1 MRWVVGRSQYV
12 AGLWSASNVKQF
24 LREPTDLKNVLPQRP
39 STTLD
44 ATTVT
49 AEPGAPA
56 MTETPGRDPD
66 VLTTA
71 ELATKLGLSPQTV
84 RRMANA
90 GQIPALKTGKDFRYS
105 WQAVR
110 DVLRQSHHPGETAHE
125 PPEPKKGAGYR
136 AQRRA
141 RTGAHNQ
148 TTQEQASRE

>member
-1 MRWVVGRSQYV
+1 
-12 AGLWSASNVKQF
+12 
-24 LREPTDLKNVLPQRP
+24 
-39 STTLD
+39 
-44 ATTVT
+44 
-49 AEPGAPA
+49 

-110 DVLRQSHHPGETAHE
+110 QVLRQPHQQPGEAAHDPTSE
-125 PPEPKKGAGYR
+125 SQPKKGAGYR
-136 AQRRA
+136 AQRQA
-141 RTGAHNQ
+141 RTGAQ
-148 TTQEQASRE
+148 D

>member
-1 MRWVVGRSQYV
+1 
-12 AGLWSASNVKQF
+12 
-24 LREPTDLKNVLPQRP
+24 
-39 STTLD
+39 
-44 ATTVT
+44 
-49 AEPGAPA
+49 

-110 DVLRQSHHPGETAHE
+110 EVLRQPHRQPGEAAHD
-125 PPEPKKGAGYR
+125 PTDQPKKGAGYR
-136 AQRRA
+136 AQHRA
-141 RTGAHNQ
+141 RTGAHDP
-148 TTQEQASRE
+148 TE

>member
-1 MRWVVGRSQYV
+1 M
-12 AGLWSASNVKQF
+12 
-24 LREPTDLKNVLPQRP
+24 TD
-39 STTLD
+39 
-44 ATTVT
+44 
-49 AEPGAPA
+49 
-56 MTETPGRDPD
+56 TPGRDPD

-110 DVLRQSHHPGETAHE
+110 EVLRQPHHQPGGSADDPDTPDQTEL
-125 PPEPKKGAGYR
+125 PKKGAGYR

-141 RTGAHNQ
+141 RTGAQ
-148 TTQEQASRE
+148 YPTTDTDAD

>member
-1 MRWVVGRSQYV
+1 
-12 AGLWSASNVKQF
+12 
-24 LREPTDLKNVLPQRP
+24 
-39 STTLD
+39 
-44 ATTVT
+44 
-49 AEPGAPA
+49 

-110 DVLRQSHHPGETAHE
+110 EVLRQPHHQPGEAAHDPTE
-125 PPEPKKGAGYR
+125 QSQPKKGAGYR
-136 AQRRA
+136 AQRQA
-141 RTGAHNQ
+141 RTGAHD
-148 TTQEQASRE
+148 TAD

>member
-1 MRWVVGRSQYV
+1 
-12 AGLWSASNVKQF
+12 
-24 LREPTDLKNVLPQRP
+24 
-39 STTLD
+39 
-44 ATTVT
+44 
-49 AEPGAPA
+49 

-110 DVLRQSHHPGETAHE
+110 EVLRQPHHQQPGEAAHD
-125 PPEPKKGAGYR
+125 PTTQLNKGAGYR
-136 AQRRA
+136 AQRQA
-141 RTGAHNQ
+141 RTGAQ
-148 TTQEQASRE
+148 D

>member
-1 MRWVVGRSQYV
+1 
-12 AGLWSASNVKQF
+12 
-24 LREPTDLKNVLPQRP
+24 
-39 STTLD
+39 
-44 ATTVT
+44 
-49 AEPGAPA
+49 

-110 DVLRQSHHPGETAHE
+110 EVLRQPHQQPGEAAHE
-125 PPEPKKGAGYR
+125 PTDPPKKGAGYR
-136 AQRRA
+136 AQRQA
-141 RTGAHNQ
+141 RTGAHD
-148 TTQEQASRE
+148 TAD

>member
-1 MRWVVGRSQYV
+1 
-12 AGLWSASNVKQF
+12 
-24 LREPTDLKNVLPQRP
+24 
-39 STTLD
+39 
-44 ATTVT
+44 
-49 AEPGAPA
+49 
-56 MTETPGRDPD
+56 MTENTGRDPD

-110 DVLRQSHHPGETAHE
+110 EVLRQPHHQPGEAAHD
-125 PPEPKKGAGYR
+125 PTQPKKGAGHR

-141 RTGAHNQ
+141 RTGAHD
-148 TTQEQASRE
+148 TE

>member
-1 MRWVVGRSQYV
+1 
-12 AGLWSASNVKQF
+12 
-24 LREPTDLKNVLPQRP
+24 
-39 STTLD
+39 
-44 ATTVT
+44 
-49 AEPGAPA
+49 

-71 ELATKLGLSPQTV
+71 ELATKLGLSAQTV

-110 DVLRQSHHPGETAHE
+110 EVLRQPHQQPGEPAHDPADDHAA
-125 PPEPKKGAGYR
+125 PPAKGAGYR

-141 RTGAHNQ
+141 RTGAHQ
-148 TTQEQASRE
+148 PIQPDTP